1 MPIIDSNIS
10 EGDSE
15 TTLPSVN
22 LIPGQKIHGFDVKK
36 ITPIEELRAITIELE
51 HSHSGAR
58 LFHFYIDDPKN
69 WISISP
75 TTPTFDDTGLQ
86 HILEH
91 SVMSGSRNFPIKEVF
106 FEIMKRS
113 LATYDSTNAMNY
125 IDHAFYYCSSIVK
138 KDLFN
143 LAEVFFD
150 CVFHPL
156 LTEET
161 FKREGHHLEP
171 VDPNQPTGEIKI
183 NGIVYNEVKNS
194 LSSPEGCLY
203 LTMNEALLPDTCYA
217 KNGGGNALVMPDL
230 TYEEFKTY
238 HKTYYH
244 PTNSYF
250 FFYGNIPTT
259 EFLQFF
265 ADKLDD
271 IPSNNSEEF
280 LNPLRPE
287 ITIQTKWDS
296 PRIVRNTYPI
306 GSDESLSEKTYLML
320 SWLIGDAT
328 NPEEYILFNIINRIL
343 IGNTGAPLHKAIL
356 ESKLGADIQINTLD
370 GHTGPQT
377 TFCVGLVG
385 SEAEHVDEF
394 TELVIDTLTNIAEN
408 EIDKEIVET
417 AFQQI
422 IYNYQEI
429 SPNFPFRIMV
439 NVVNTWIYE
448 KEPTL
453 FLEMG
458 KHISNV
464 RKRWEKNPNI
474 FNELIR
480 EWFLDNPHRL
490 TVILTPDPGMQSRI
504 DSEESERLKSIR
516 SQLTDEQLKEIA
528 AEAIDLEKPN
538 SETNSPEDIAILPQL
553 NTSDLPKKPIET
565 PTTIEIVNGRPILRN
580 DIYSNG
586 VNYLVLN
593 FDLQGLPQHL
603 WQYLPRYTDAIDK
616 LGTANYT
623 YEEIARGKAAS
634 TGGIGCSIDLRTHT
648 QDPDHSIWNLQFH
661 LKVLDDKIDEALDI
675 LSDLIFHVNPNDHG
689 RLNEVL
695 KQSVI
700 GYQNRV
706 HGYYGPDLPKR
717 HAARGINLHAHL
729 NEIIYGLP
737 QHQITWALQEDFEN
751 SFEELCGHIEEIRD
765 FILLKERVT
774 ASFTG
779 CDLAYNKVQS
789 HYSKWIDNMQNEPI
803 ESSHIDFSPFDSP
816 TYEGITAPIQIA
828 HCSRIM
834 SAPHYSHPDSILLT
848 IGTELISFDY
858 MFPEIRLKGNAYGWE
873 FSYHPYE
880 SLLCQGSHFDPH
892 ISRTLKIFD
901 DTKDYIKQVEWTQ
914 TDIDR
919 AIISSASEYL
929 QYTKPSNASSKSMF
943 NYMVGQ
949 SNEIIEERY
958 AEVLNATPKE
968 VKRVL
973 LETIEK
979 NEQNASICVIA
990 SRDKFETENK
1000 KLDEP
1005 LIIKDLIS

>member
-1 MPIIDSNIS
+1 MSKKDTITSKTNGGNS
-10 EGDSE
+10 
-15 TTLPSVN
+15 LPPVD
-22 LIPGQKIHGFDVKK
+22 LFPGQKIHGFDVKK
-36 ITPIEELRAITIELE
+36 ITHINELHAIAIELL
-51 HSHSGAR
+51 HPRSGAR
-58 LFHFYIDDPKN
+58 LFHFYNDDPKN

-91 SVMSGSRNFPIKEVF
+91 SVMAGTRNFPIKEVF
-106 FEIMKRS
+106 FEMMKRS

-138 KDLFN
+138 TDLFN

-156 LTEET
+156 LTQET

-171 VDPNQPTGEIKI
+171 VDPNQPTGEVKI
-183 NGIVYNEVKNS
+183 NGIVYNEVKNA
-194 LSSPEGCLY
+194 LSSPEWCLY
-203 LTMNEALLPDTCYA
+203 LTMNEELLPDTCYA
-217 KNGGGNALVMPDL
+217 KNGGGDARVMPDL

-238 HKTYYH
+238 HETYYH
-244 PTNSYF
+244 PHNSYF
-250 FFYGNIPTT
+250 YFYGNIPTI
-259 EFLQFF
+259 EYLQFY

-271 IPSNNSEEF
+271 IPKNNTEDF

-287 ITIQTKWDS
+287 ITVQTKWDS

-306 GSDESLSEKTYLML
+306 DPDESLSEKTYLML

-328 NPEEYILFNIINRIL
+328 NPEECILFNIINRIL
-343 IGNTGAPLHKAIL
+343 IGNSGAPLHRAIL
-356 ESKLGADIQINTLD
+356 ESKLGIDILINPLD
-370 GHTGPQT
+370 GNTGPQT

-385 SEAEHVDEF
+385 SEAENADEF
-394 TELVIDTLTNIAEN
+394 THLVMDTLTHIADN
-408 EIDKEIVET
+408 EIDKEMVET

-429 SPNFPFRIMV
+429 SPYFPFRIMER
-439 NVVNTWIYE
+439 VVNTWIYE

-464 RKRWEKNPNI
+464 RKRWERNPNI

-480 EWFLDNPHRL
+480 EWFLDNPHQL

-504 DSEESERLKSIR
+504 DSEVNERLKTIR
-516 SQLTDEQLKEIA
+516 SQLTEDELKEITT
-528 AEAIDLEKPN
+528 EALELEELN
-538 SETNSPEDIAILPQL
+538 SDTNSPEDFEILPQL
-553 NTSDLPKKPIET
+553 QTSDLPKKPIDIP
-565 PTTIEIVNGRPILRN
+565 PTLEIVNGRPILRN
-580 DIYSNG
+580 DIYANA
-586 VNYLVLN
+586 VNYLLLN

-603 WQYLPRYTDAIDK
+603 WKYLPIYKDAIGK
-616 LGTANYT
+616 LGTANYN
-623 YEEIARGKAAS
+623 YQEISRQKAAT
-634 TGGIGCSIDLRTHT
+634 TGGIECSIDLSTHT
-648 QDPDHSIWNLQFH
+648 LDPDHSIWNLQFNV
-661 LKVLDDKIDEALDI
+661 KALDHKIDNAFEI
-675 LSDLIFHVNPNDHG
+675 LSDLIFNLNPKDYG
-689 RLNEVL
+689 RLNEIL

-700 GYQNRV
+700 GYQNQV
-706 HGYYGPDLPKR
+706 HGYGGPDIPKR
-717 HAARGINLHAHL
+717 HAARGINIHAHL
-729 NEIIYGLP
+729 NEILYGLP
-737 QHQITWALQEDFEN
+737 QHEITWSLQEDFDN

-765 FILLKERVT
+765 FILCKDRVT

-779 CDLAYNKVQS
+779 CDMAYENLNT
-789 HYSKWIDNMQNEPI
+789 HYSKWIDNMRNEPI
-803 ESSHIDFSPFDSP
+803 ANSHIDFKPFDSP

-828 HCSRIM
+828 HCARFM
-834 SAPHYSHPDSILLT
+834 PAPHYSHPDSILLS
-848 IGTELISFDY
+848 IGTELVSTDY
-858 MFPEIRLKGNAYGWE
+858 MMPEIRLKGNAYGWE
-873 FSYHPYE
+873 FTYRPYE
-880 SLLCQGSHFDPH
+880 SLLTQVSHFDPH
-892 ISRTLKIFD
+892 ISRTLDIFNKA
-901 DTKDYIKQVEWTQ
+901 KDYINQVEWKQ

-943 NYMVGQ
+943 NYIVGQ

-958 AEVLNATPKE
+958 AAVLNATPNE

-973 LETIEK
+973 LETIDE
-979 NEQNASICVIA
+979 NEQNASVCVIA
-990 SRDKFETENK
+990 SGDKIETENK
-1000 KLDEP
+1000 KMDVP